1 MSEKFINDNTPWKN
15 NEFLDLPF
23 MRELLVDPKTSQRS
37 DIYHT
42 RKNTNQSNKFFYSIN
57 KKDTTVDMKP
67 LADILERRQ
76 EEVQPL
82 INDLIWN
89 QKNAQDLSIQ
99 MNEQPNENLHGIS
112 GQLAEGAMEVKR
124 VLESI
129 LGHEVPKDIPLDVL
143 ARKLTFEGKKSL
155 VALAIK

>member
-42 RKNTNQSNKFFYSIN
+42 RKNTDQSNKLLEEIN

-67 LADILERRQ
+67 LADILQRQQ
-76 EEVQPL
+76 EEVKPL

-99 MNEQPNENLHGIS
+99 MNEQTNENLHGIS